1 MKAKYTIVLALAA
14 TILPL
19 SWANAQGDFQ
29 FNGSPSNEVGGTPD
43 TLIGTPGSNIVISLQ
58 AVLPAGAAVGG
69 LDYWLSQFSGPSGSN
84 PFTLVSRDYT
94 SSFWA
99 DPSTVDALAASPND
113 TRSNSAS
120 FGPPDGVPDN
130 QINPQT
136 AFDLGST
143 SATCLPVNGAGTFQV
158 ANITI
163 HVAAGAAPGIYD
175 LRTFD
180 YAGFGLGDIT
190 PTHQAEILVNIGG
203 VVIPEPATWSLIG
216 LGSLGSFGLTWLRA
230 RRKA

>member
-1 MKAKYTIVLALAA
+1 MKAKYTIVLALAV

-29 FNGSPSNEVGGTPD
+29 FNGSPNNQVGGSPD
-43 TLIGTPGSNIVISLQ
+43 TLIGTPGTNIVLSLQ
-58 AVLPAGAAVGG
+58 AVLPAGALVGG

-99 DPSTVDALAASPND
+99 DPSAIDALAASPND
-113 TRSNSAS
+113 TRSNSLS
-120 FGPPDGVPDN
+120 FGGPDGVPDN

-143 SATCLPVNGAGTFQV
+143 SATGTPVAGPDTFQV
-158 ANITI
+158 VNLTL
-163 HVAAGAAPGIYD
+163 HVAAGATPGIYD

-180 YAGFGLGDIT
+180 YAGFGIADIT
-190 PTHQAEILVNIGG
+190 PDHQAEILINVGG
-203 VVIPEPATWSLIG
+203 VIPEPPIWSLIS
-216 LGSLGSFGLTWLRA
+216 LGGLGSFGLTWLRA

>member
-14 TILPL
+14 TIILPL

-29 FNGSPSNEVGGTPD
+29 FNGSPNNEVGGTPD
-43 TLIGTPGSNIVISLQ
+43 TLIGTPGTNIVLSLQ
-58 AVLPAGAAVGG
+58 AVLPAGALVGG

-84 PFTLVSRDYT
+84 PFTLVSRDFT

-99 DPSTVDALAASPND
+99 DPSTVDALAASSND

-120 FGPPDGVPDN
+120 FGAPDGVPDN

-143 SATCLPVNGAGTFQV
+143 SATGTPVNGAGTFQV
-158 ANITI
+158 ATITL
-163 HVAAGAAPGIYD
+163 HVAAGAAPGLYD

-180 YAGFGLGDIT
+180 YPGFGLADIT
-190 PTHQAEILVNIGG
+190 PEHQAEILVSIG
-203 VVIPEPATWSLIG
+203 VIPEPPIWSLIS
-216 LGSLGSFGLTWLRA
+216 LGGLGSFGLTWLRS

>member
-29 FNGSPSNEVGGTPD
+29 FNGSPNNEVGGSPD
-43 TLIGTPGSNIVISLQ
+43 TLIAAPGGMITLSLQ

-69 LDYWLSQFSGPSGSN
+69 LDYWLTQFSGPSGSN
-84 PFTLVSRDYT
+84 PFSLVSRDYT
-94 SSFWA
+94 SSFWP
-99 DPSTVDALAASPND
+99 DPSALDFLAASPND

-130 QINPQT
+130 QINPQNG
-136 AFDLGST
+136 FDLGST
-143 SATCLPVNGAGTFQV
+143 TATGTPVNGPDTFQIV
-158 ANITI
+158 NLTFQI
-163 HVAAGAAPGIYD
+163 AAGAAPGLYD

-180 YAGFGLGDIT
+180 YPGFGLADIT
-190 PTHQAEILVNIGG
+190 PEHQAEILVSIG
-203 VVIPEPATWSLIG
+203 VIPEPPIWSLIS
-216 LGSLGSFGLTWLRA
+216 LGGLGSFGLTWLRA